1 MDGTHPIDAG
11 DRLMAEQTPGI
22 DPVPTP
28 PDTAPA
34 EPVTLPPEVT
44 VPPIVGED
52 TIRALEQRL
61 LAIESNMTI
70 VRLGVVTA
78 TSPLSVTLGGS
89 SVAYTSVKATG
100 GATFT
105 QGDTV
110 QCLVFGNDLIIQGKV
125 GGIDVRDW
133 EPGDIKW
140 SRRSAPTAGWLL
152 CNGQAFS
159 SATYPELFAALG
171 ATTVPDL
178 RGRAPI
184 GAGQGSGLTNRTL
197 GATTGAESHTLTS
210 SESGMPTHNH
220 PAAANG
226 GSVVTGYFVS
236 GVAAAGSSINVVDF
250 TSQQSSTG
258 NRNGVNASS
267 AHNNMQ
273 PSIALNAFIK
283 T

>member
-28 PDTAPA
+28 PDTAPT

-140 SRRSAPTAGWLL
+140 TRRSSLGTGWLL
-152 CNGQAFS
+152 CNGQSFS
-159 SATYPELFAALG
+159 SATYPELFAVLG
-171 ATTVPDL
+171 GTTVPNLAD
-178 RGRAPI
+178 RFPVA
-184 GAGQGSGLTNRTL
+184 AGSTMSL
-197 GATTGAESHTLTS
+197 GTTGGANSVTLTS
-210 SESGMPTHNH
+210 AQSGLPAHSH
-220 PAAANG
+220 PSGG
-226 GSVVTGYFVS
+226 GSFMFYNGSVRSYSAGATDAAVDAVRANTGS
-236 GVAAAGSSINVVDF
+236 NTA
-250 TSQQSSTG
+250 Q
-258 NRNGVNASS
+258 NASQS
-267 AHNNMQ
+267 HENRPAYY
-273 PSIALNAFIK
+273 ALNAFIK